1 MSRLEKI
8 PVPCIATFLSFM
20 TLGNVYGGLLYHQ
33 NSDVPQ
39 DMP

>member
-20 TLGNVYGGLLYHQ
+20 TLGNVYGVMSTEALVLFG
-33 NSDVPQ
+33 SVI
-39 DMP
+39 